1 MSYNNAIQTI
11 NALRD
16 ENQDLKQV
24 LMAHGIFYRSATPDP
39 SIGHGTQISRE
50 NSNGKFNSRESREQS
65 IGHATSTY
73 ELSIGHATST
83 YAASSHASTSGT
95 RVDNAGLS
103 PVPMSPP
110 GSSTS
115 LPTMQDMNHQRAK
128 SEIARSP
135 QTVNHH
141 VNMDHDQLGVEF
153 VLA

>member
-1 MSYNNAIQTI
+1 MSYNNSIQV
-11 NALRD
+11 NSALRE
-16 ENQDLKQV
+16 ENQELKQI

-50 NSNGKFNSRESREQS
+50 NSNGHFNGRDSREQ
-65 IGHATSTY
+65 
-73 ELSIGHATST
+73 SIGHATST

-95 RVDNAGLS
+95 RVDKAGLS

-115 LPTMQDMNHQRAK
+115 LPTMQDLNHQRTK
-128 SEIARSP
+128 SEISRSP
-135 QTVNHH
+135 KTVNHH
-141 VNMDHDQLGVEF
+141 VNMDHDQLGVDL